1 MTDPSIASLHAAPAR
16 VPGRLAARLG
26 TGLVA
31 FASGAVL
38 SFSFPGWD
46 AWFLAWF
53 ALVPFLVMLLQ
64 PRSARSYAWI
74 AGAFGMGFFGGVNY
88 WLLAMHPLTWLG
100 PGMTVTLSLV
110 IVFLAWSLLALI
122 LSLGS
127 ITAFT
132 AAGLT
137 LRALGNKGK
146 LGAWAAVL
154 VPACFWAAMEYAQ
167 ANGVFG
173 YTWNMLA
180 STQYRTLP
188 LLQATALFGP
198 FPLSALIVAVNAA
211 IAWGIARREW
221 KPLAGT
227 LSVVVALSGFGLWW
241 MNRPVT
247 GASVSVAV
255 VQGNVSQTEKWQR
268 GNEAEIQ
275 ERYFELSRRVAGAKL
290 VAWPESALPVLLS
303 STPALYDRF
312 SSEAKA
318 RGQAFLTGTF
328 NSTTGADGLPRYYN
342 ATTMFGP
349 DGRNMG
355 WDAKKHLVPFGEYL
369 PWRDT
374 LPSLWSKTFT
384 QLNLMAVDMTP
395 GDRPVPFEA
404 PFGRVGSNVC
414 FDSIFPD
421 VMRDTARAGAEMFV
435 LVTNDAWY
443 KKTMALQQHLAHGV
457 LRAVENRRPFLQ
469 AANTGASAVVDH
481 TGRIVALAPTWTTA
495 AVMAEVRPV
504 SEQTPYTRFGDW
516 LTWVLM
522 GLAAAFAFRAA
533 RPVSS
538 VRGSSGSARG
548 SSDKA

>member
-1 MTDPSIASLHAAPAR
+1 MTDPSTTTLQAAAAR
-16 VPGRLAARLG
+16 VPGRLAARLR
-26 TGLVA
+26 TGFVA
-31 FASGAVL
+31 FASGAAL
-38 SFSFPGWD
+38 SFAYPGWD

-64 PRSARSYAWI
+64 PRSARSYAWLS
-74 AGAFGMGFFGGVNY
+74 AAFGVGFFGGVNY

-100 PGMTVTLSLV
+100 PSMTTTLSLV
-110 IVFLAWSLLALI
+110 VVFLAWFLLALI
-122 LSLGS
+122 LSSGS
-127 ITAFT
+127 VAAFT

-137 LRALGNKGK
+137 MRALGRKGK

-154 VPACFWAAMEYAQ
+154 VPVCFWVAMEYAQ

-188 LLQATALFGP
+188 LLQSVALFGP
-198 FPLSALIVAVNAA
+198 FPLSGLIVAFNAA

-221 KPLAGT
+221 KPLGAA
-227 LSVVVALSGFGLWW
+227 LAVAIALSGFGLWW
-241 MNRPVT
+241 MNRPVE
-247 GASVSVAV
+247 AAPVPVAV

-268 GNEAEIQ
+268 GNEHELQ
-275 ERYFELSRRVAGAKL
+275 DRYFDLSRRVSTAKL
-290 VAWPESALPVLLS
+290 VAWPESALPVLLAN
-303 STPALYDRF
+303 TPALYDRF
-312 SSEAKA
+312 VAEAKA

-328 NSTTGADGLPRYYN
+328 NATNGSDGLPRYYN

-349 DGRNMG
+349 DGQNLG

-369 PWRDT
+369 PGRHT
-374 LPSLWSKTFT
+374 LPPIWAQTFA
-384 QLNLMAVDMTP
+384 QLNLMSVDMTP
-395 GDRPVPFEA
+395 GERPVPFA
-404 PFGRVGSNVC
+404 TSFGRVGSNVC

-481 TGRIVALAPTWTTA
+481 TGRIVAQAPTWEPA
-495 AVMAEVRPV
+495 AVAAEVRPV
-504 SEQTPYTRFGDW
+504 SEQTPYTRYGDW
-516 LTWVLM
+516 LSWLLM
-522 GLAAAFAFRAA
+522 AGGVAFMIRAW
-533 RPVSS
+533 RP
-538 VRGSSGSARG
+538 RSARG
-548 SSDKA
+548 SEHKD